1 MFAPLNEIN
10 KILGIQSTIEQ
21 LVLCQKCYNDTYTTV
36 STTRAPCSSCG
47 ATPKTGKTFCRHS
60 PDAETVSKYLQ
71 NTTGETVQIGIINDV
86 CVLPAIKCTVASLNI

>member
-1 MFAPLNEIN
+1 MFAPLKEIN

-21 LVLCQKCYNDTYTTV
+21 LVLCQKCYIDTYTTI

-60 PDAETVSKYLQ
+60 PDAENSIKTFTGYYRGDWHKLVLMTV
-71 NTTGETVQIGIINDV
+71 
-86 CVLPAIKCTVASLNI
+86 CALPAIKCTVASLNI

>member
-21 LVLCQKCYNDTYTTV
+21 LVLCRKCYNDTYTTI
-36 STTRAPCSSCG
+36 STTQSPCSSCG

-60 PDAETVSKYLQ
+60 PDAETVSKHLQ
-71 NTTGETVQIGIINDV
+71 NTTGGD
-86 CVLPAIKCTVASLNI
+86 CTN